1 MHIYIFSKKAY
12 NMKQKSLA
20 KQFFQFSVLLAASAT
35 ASLAMANSPVG
46 QWHTIDDK
54 TGQPKSMVVISEHQ
68 GIMRGRVEKILRK
81 DADPNA
87 KCDKC
92 SDDRKNLPILGMEII
107 RGAKKASGK
116 NIWEDGEILD
126 PENGKTYGL
135 RLTPIENGA
144 KLEVRG
150 SLGPFGRTQT
160 WVRVP

>member
-1 MHIYIFSKKAY
+1 MSFCIFSQKEF

-54 TGQPKSMVVISEHQ
+54 TGEPKSMVVISEQQ

-81 DADPNA
+81 DADPSA

-107 RGAKKASGK
+107 RGAKKS
-116 NIWEDGEILD
+116 I
-126 PENGKTYGL
+126 
-135 RLTPIENGA
+135 R
-144 KLEVRG
+144 
-150 SLGPFGRTQT
+150 
-160 WVRVP
+160 

>member
-1 MHIYIFSKKAY
+1 MNQNYL
-12 NMKQKSLA
+12 SL
-20 KQFFQFSVLLAASAT
+20 KLVQITLMVAT
-35 ASLAMANSPVG
+35 LTGATWVYANSPVG

-54 TGQPKSMVVISEHQ
+54 TGEPKSMVVISEQQ
-68 GIMRGRVEKILRK
+68 GVVRGRVEKILRK
-81 DADPNA
+81 DADLNA

-107 RGAKKASGK
+107 RGAKKAAGK
-116 NIWEDGEILD
+116 NVWEDGEILD

-150 SLGPFGRTQT
+150 SIGPFGRTQT